1 MKSRF
6 AGRDRADLISS
17 EAARRRFHPS
27 RARISSC
34 AARFHWY
41 YTPSRVIWCETVEM
55 FTKLWYNEIKKGGE
69 TMIFNTHDRTP
80 KLKTN
85 KTLKIMLILC
95 WSLVGALFLFFAI
108 ATSIISHS
116 ILPALIILIPATL
129 IVTFIIV
136 SSIDMNKAYVQ
147 IEGDNITV
155 VDFYFFSKK
164 ERSFKFDEIKAAEIA
179 LGYSFRVRGY
189 RYSMMGFSYIV
200 FRNDNNKYL
209 FKVINCPETNEYFS
223 KHLEIQ

>member
-1 MKSRF
+1 
-6 AGRDRADLISS
+6 
-17 EAARRRFHPS
+17 
-27 RARISSC
+27 
-34 AARFHWY
+34 
-41 YTPSRVIWCETVEM
+41 
-55 FTKLWYNEIKKGGE
+55 
-69 TMIFNTHDRTP
+69 
-80 KLKTN
+80 
-85 KTLKIMLILC
+85 MLILC

-179 LGYSFRVRGY
+179 LGYSFRIRGY